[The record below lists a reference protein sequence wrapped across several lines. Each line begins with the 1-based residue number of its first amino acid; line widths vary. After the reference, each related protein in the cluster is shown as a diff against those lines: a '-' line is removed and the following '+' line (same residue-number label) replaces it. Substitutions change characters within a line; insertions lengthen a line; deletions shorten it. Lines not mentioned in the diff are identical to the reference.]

1 MRFIKQYSK
10 QFKKQWLIN
19 VLSISGLS
27 IGLSI
32 TLLMG
37 WWGLNEFSF
46 DRFFKDGDRVYRVC
60 REGFINNETVKIAS
74 CFAPVARES
83 KAHFPEIEESMKV
96 IIRWEEEVIK
106 DEKTTFETFLFADSN
121 FLQIL
126 DYPLVE
132 GDASACLKTP
142 HSILIS
148 QSMAHRLFG
157 KKEGIVGQTLLFR
170 EEIKTVSGIL
180 KDVPPNSHLYF
191 SAVVRM
197 QDYPYH
203 DNNEWMRNDEY
214 ITYLKLHEGANVEE
228 LAGKITALSHEQAPV
243 LKTVPIKHFI
253 QPLHDIHF
261 GSSDFRFD
269 SAITGNLNL
278 VLVLMLMAFIILII
292 ACINFTNLYISTAF
306 LRAKSLAVKKTNG
319 ASRWHII
326 RDFYTETSF
335 SVFIATILGIL
346 LATAVLPVFNEMSNS
361 NIEFVF
367 SNINLYTLLL
377 GIAVFTIILSGTVP
391 AVSMARMNLI
401 QSLKGEIKGTAVSFF
416 QKALI
421 TIQFAASIILLIVVF
436 GIQKQIYYL
445 KNADLGFDVEKVIYV
460 RANEGF
466 SKNYNAIKQELER
479 HTSVKEVTC
488 KNSLP
493 LNWNNGNA
501 VSVPGQ
507 GSEPYIMEICYIK
520 SNYFQMM
527 DIEVVAGE
535 QVEERHEGKNYVWL
549 NEQAAEVL
557 GLDDAVGKQIELN
570 DELYEIKG
578 IAENIKSKSLHI
590 NVDPQVYRPDSGIYN
605 YYQILIRYNGEPEA
619 AIGEIE
625 KLWKQYN
632 ADEEFEYSFLDQAY
646 DNLYHAEERAGKIVA
661 WGMFIAIFL
670 TLVGTFAMATY
681 AAERRTK
688 EIGIR
693 KVNGARTDE
702 ILLLLN
708 KDFMKFIG
716 IAFVIA
722 VPLAYYL
729 MNSWLE
735 NFAFRTP
742 LSWWIFVL
750 GGLIVLAISLITIS
764 WRSFRAARRNPV
776 EALRYE

>member
-1 MRFIKQYSK
+1 M
-10 QFKKQWLIN
+10 
-19 VLSISGLS
+19 
-27 IGLSI
+27 
-32 TLLMG
+32 
-37 WWGLNEFSF
+37 NEFSF
-46 DRFFKDGDRVYRVC
+46 DRFFKDGDRIYRVG
-60 REGFINNETVKIAS
+60 REGFINNETIKIAS
-74 CFAPVARES
+74 CFAPLARES

-96 IIRWEEEVIK
+96 IIRWDEELLK
-106 DEKTTFETFLFADSN
+106 DEKSTFGTVLFADTN
-121 FLQIL
+121 FLGIL
-126 DYPLVE
+126 DYPLIE
-132 GDASACLKTP
+132 GDASTCLKAP
-142 HSILIS
+142 DAILIS
-148 QSMAHRLFG
+148 QSMANRLFG
-157 KKEGIVGQTLLFR
+157 KLGDAIGQNLIFR
-170 EEIKTVSGIL
+170 DEVKTVSAIL
-180 KDVPPNSHLYF
+180 EDVPPNSHLHF
-191 SAVVRM
+191 DAVVSM
-197 QDYPYH
+197 QDYPDI
-203 DNNEWMRNDEY
+203 DNREWLGNDEY
-214 ITYLKLHEGANVEE
+214 MTYFKLHEGTNLEE
-228 LAGKITALSHEQAPV
+228 LAGKITELTQEQAPL
-243 LKTVPIKHFI
+243 LKTIPIKHFI

-269 SAITGNLNL
+269 SAVTGNLNL
-278 VLVLMLMAFIILII
+278 VLVLMLMAVIILII

-319 ASRWHII
+319 ATRWHII

-335 SVFIATILGIL
+335 SVLIASILGVL
-346 LATAVLPVFNEMSNS
+346 LAMAALPVFNELSDS
-361 NIEFVF
+361 NIQFVF
-367 SNINLYTLLL
+367 SNLSLYILLFS
-377 GIAVFTIILSGTVP
+377 IAVFTIVLSGTVP
-391 AVSMARMNLI
+391 AVSMARMDLI

-421 TIQFAASIILLIVVF
+421 TIQFSASIILLIVVF
-436 GIQKQIYYL
+436 GIQKQIHYM
-445 KNADLGFDVEKVIYV
+445 KNADLGFDIEKIIYV
-460 RANEGF
+460 RANQGF
-466 SKNYNAIKQELER
+466 GENYNTIKQELER
-479 HTSVKEVTC
+479 NTSIAEVTC

-493 LNWNNGNA
+493 MHWNNGNA

-507 GSEPYIMEICYIK
+507 GSEPYIMEICYMK

-535 QVEERHEGKNYVWL
+535 KVEERHEGKNYAWL

-557 GLDDAVGKQIELN
+557 GLDDPVGRQIEIN
-570 DELYEIKG
+570 EESYVVKG
-578 IAENIKSKSLHI
+578 VAENIKSKSLHI
-590 NVDPQVYRPDSGIYN
+590 NVDPQVYRPDPDVYN
-605 YYQILIRYNGEPEA
+605 YYQILIKYNGEPEET
-619 AIGEIE
+619 IGEIE

-632 ADEEFEYSFLDQAY
+632 PDEEFEFSFLDQAY
-646 DNLYHAEERAGKIVA
+646 DNLYRAEERAGRIVA

-702 ILLLLN
+702 ILILLN

-750 GGLIVLAISLITIS
+750 AGLIVLAISLITIS